1 MHAIMA
7 CTFACSYFLQIL
19 AQLIKDVLP
28 VLRAR
33 ISTLL
38 VAVTKKYASYGEITG
53 REVYVLIPRCV
64 LDMSL

>member
-1 MHAIMA
+1 MA

-28 VLRAR
+28 GLRAR

-38 VAVTKKYASYGEITG
+38 VAVTKKYASYGEIDHWEGGICVNTEMCLG
-53 REVYVLIPRCV
+53 YVPV
-64 LDMSL
+64 TF